1 MAMAISLLAKELGA
15 LRKVSTPSICDA
27 IDTFN
32 VRPRNEGFM
41 TSDIRCLFP
50 DLEVLVGYAVTARIM
65 TDEPALEGHQ
75 VSRLDWWDSFQDI
88 PRPRVV
94 VVQDL
99 DRMVRGS
106 FWSYLQASIH
116 KALGCV
122 GVVTDGAVRDVDRLR
137 GLEFHAFAP
146 HIVVSQA
153 YAHLVDFGVPVR
165 VGGITVQPGDL
176 LHGDKHGVTTI
187 PHAVAAEVAAVAAR
201 VDRTERQ
208 LLELTE
214 SADFTVE
221 QLKER
226 WKRLRGAY

>member
-1 MAMAISLLAKELGA
+1 MAMAISLLAKELEA
-15 LRKVSTPSICDA
+15 LRKVSTPAICDA
-27 IDTFN
+27 IETFN

-41 TSDIRCLFP
+41 TPDIRCLFP

-65 TDEPALEGHQ
+65 TDEPALDGHQ
-75 VSRLDWWDSFQDI
+75 VSRLDWWDYLQDM

-99 DRMVRGS
+99 DRVVRGS
-106 FWSYLQASIH
+106 FWNYLQGSIH
-116 KALGCV
+116 KAQGCA
-122 GVVTDGAVRDVDRLR
+122 GIVTDGGVRDLDRLR
-137 GLEFHAFAP
+137 GLELHVFAA
-146 HIVVSQA
+146 HVVVSQA

-187 PHAVAAEVAAVAAR
+187 PHAIAAEVASVAAR

-208 LLELTE
+208 LLELTQSPE
-214 SADFTVE
+214 FTVE